1 MSSPYLVAA
10 TVLAL
15 MLAFHEIGFRAGRRL
30 KDVEEDYRKRV
41 DMIRNS
47 TLALVSFLIGFAFAG
62 AGSRYI
68 ERQDMIVKEANA
80 IGTAWLRAVMLPEPQ
95 KSDLRAALKQ
105 YAADRLELVK
115 RYDSDD
121 VEVLLAK
128 AAEAQR
134 RFWQIGVAGV
144 GSDRPLANF
153 MLSPLNDVID
163 SHSAH
168 LSAARRHVP
177 TLIIVVI
184 VIMAALAMGMVGYD
198 NGLVRKRYLSLSC
211 VFGLIAATS
220 LWMTIDLDRPRH
232 GLIRVSDQPYVEL
245 LQSME

>member
-1 MSSPYLVAA
+1 
-10 TVLAL
+10 

-30 KDVEEDYRKRV
+30 HGVEEDYRKRV
-41 DMIRNS
+41 DMIRNA

-62 AGSRYI
+62 AGSRFI

-95 KSDLRAALKQ
+95 KSELRVALKQ
-105 YAADRLELVK
+105 YAADRSELVK
-115 RYDSDD
+115 NYDSDD
-121 VEVLLAK
+121 FPVLLAK
-128 AAEAQR
+128 AVGAQKR
-134 RFWQIGVAGV
+134 VWQAGVAGV
-144 GSDRPLANF
+144 GSDRQLVNF
-153 MLSPLNDVID
+153 VMPPLNDVID

-168 LSAARRHVP
+168 LSAAHRHVP

-198 NGLVRKRYLSLSC
+198 NGLVRKRYILLSC

-232 GLIRVSDQPYVEL
+232 GLIRVSDRPYVDL
-245 LQSME
+245 VLYME

>member
-15 MLAFHEIGFRAGRRL
+15 MLAFHELGFRAGRRL
-30 KDVEEDYRKRV
+30 NDVDEDYRKRV
-41 DMIRNS
+41 DMIRNA

-62 AGSRYI
+62 AGSRFI

-80 IGTAWLRAVMLPEPQ
+80 IGTARLRAVMLPEPQ
-95 KSDLRAALKQ
+95 KSELRAALKQ
-105 YAADRLELVK
+105 YAADRLVLVK
-115 RYDSDD
+115 EYDSDD
-121 VEVLLAK
+121 IQLLLAK
-128 AAEAQR
+128 AGEAQK
-134 RFWQIGVAGV
+134 RFWQLGVAGV
-144 GSDRPLANF
+144 GSDRQLASF

-168 LSAARRHVP
+168 LSAERRHVP

-184 VIMAALAMGMVGYD
+184 VIMAGLAMGMVGYD
-198 NGLVRKRYLSLSC
+198 NGLVRKRYLLLSC
-211 VFGLIAATS
+211 VFGSIAATS
-220 LWMTIDLDRPRH
+220 LWMSIDLDRPRH

-245 LQSME
+245 LRSME